1 MPEHTPD
8 PDTVENF
15 LSNAMLKLSV
25 KDRNE
30 TTEEIHGVRCLAP
43 NETPE
48 LLEKSLSEMY
58 VALECIPR
66 SEKVAY
72 CKSQEL
78 FPHTTFAMN
87 RDFRLRFLRCELFD
101 APKAAIRLVKY
112 MDFIL
117 EIFGQD
123 RIELL
128 ERPIYLKD
136 LEREEETNNFL
147 KSGHFQL
154 LDYRD
159 RSGRRVGVVF
169 LTNEMMSYNVYARVS
184 FCVFYVQRGIKNVIL
199 VSLQYSIESSRFYFI
214 LFLMCR
220 ACFLMFSLL
229 LLFVNYF
236 PQL

>member
-1 MPEHTPD
+1 MKGSTTLLNNYNHHTKIVVMPEHTPD

-15 LSNAMLKLSV
+15 LSNAMLTLSV

-136 LEREEETNNFL
+136 LEREEETHNFL

-184 FCVFYVQRGIKNVIL
+184 FCVFYVQRGI
-199 VSLQYSIESSRFYFI
+199 
-214 LFLMCR
+214 
-220 ACFLMFSLL
+220 
-229 LLFVNYF
+229 
-236 PQL
+236 